1 MQPATHPPR
10 WFPRFLPMSR
20 TATLFARLITTI
32 ACLAIA
38 SPARA
43 QQATLA
49 GTVLADSTERPLV
62 NAEVAIAALKL
73 TALTDSA
80 GNFALRRVPAG
91 TYQVVVRAVGRVPY
105 RETMSFGANERIERD
120 FVLKRAATT
129 LAEVE
134 VKEKAVPVDMRL
146 AAFEERRKL
155 GTGKFITQDVLEKT
169 EGRKLGDVLRSRIA
183 GLRPIT
189 VGSGAA
195 MVSMRGP
202 SLRMPSGDASDRRQG
217 AMAQCYVQVII
228 DGMIRYRSQPDEKL
242 FDINSIAP
250 DQLAGVEYYTQSS
263 TPLQYRS
270 PGTTCGTLIIWT
282 RTRY

>member
-1 MQPATHPPR
+1 
-10 WFPRFLPMSR
+10 MSR
-20 TATLFARLITTI
+20 TATLLTRLFTAV
-32 ACLAIA
+32 ACLAVTSTA
-38 SPARA
+38 HA

-49 GTVLADSTERPLV
+49 GTVLADSTERPLA
-62 NAEVAIAALKL
+62 NAEVAIATLKL

-91 TYQVVVRAVGRVPY
+91 TYQVMVRAVGRVPY
-105 RETMSFGANERIERD
+105 RETMTFGATDRIERD

-134 VKEKAVPVDMRL
+134 VKETAVRVDMRL

-155 GTGKFITQDVLEKT
+155 GLGKFITQDVLEKT

-183 GLRPIT
+183 GLRPIA

-195 MVSMRGP
+195 MVGTRGP

-217 AMAQCYVQVII
+217 AMSQCYVQVIV
-228 DGMIRYRSQPDEKL
+228 DGSIRYRSQQNEKL

-250 DQLAGVEYYTQSS
+250 DQLAGVEFYTTST
-263 TPLQYRS
+263 TPLQYNS
-270 PGTTCGTLIIWT
+270 TGATCGTLIIWT